1 MSKLSLIPLG
11 ESEYNELPLQAVA
24 VLPWGGHNLLMLDK
38 GLDSKQ
44 VMFYANDVIAKGWSR
59 G

>member
-11 ESEYNELPLQAVA
+11 ESEYNELLLQAVA

-38 GLDSKQ
+38 VLDSKQ
-44 VMFYANDVIAKGWSR
+44 MFYANDVIAKGWSR